1 MAATLWFYVRDDKRQ
16 GPVDFEHLVTM
27 LLAGQIPHNA
37 LVWHQGLREWMEAE
51 HIQEIAEQLPPPLP
65 QAAPPPK
72 PALPAAPR
80 PAPAPEPVPAAAAPP
95 AGTSRID
102 ELRKRLEKEPGSRL
116 FAQLAEELRK
126 DGQLEEA
133 ISVCRAGLQKNPN
146 YPSARITLA
155 RALIDSGDLAAARAE
170 LEGVLQAAPDNILAR
185 KLFEECLAA
194 MGEAGGR
201 MSTM

>member
-1 MAATLWFYVRDDKRQ
+1 
-16 GPVDFEHLVTM
+16 
-27 LLAGQIPHNA
+27 
-37 LVWHQGLREWMEAE
+37 
-51 HIQEIAEQLPPPLP
+51 
-65 QAAPPPK
+65 
-72 PALPAAPR
+72 
-80 PAPAPEPVPAAAAPP
+80 PAPAAAVPP
-95 AGTSRID
+95 AGISRID

-133 ISVCRAGLQKNPN
+133 INVCRAGLQKHPN

-194 MGEAGGR
+194 MGEAGGPAKAGAAHGAGNGKW
-201 MSTM
+201 